1 MVEPAR
7 IERLVA
13 LMRNRGVRLTPA
25 RRALV
30 EELVAADAHL
40 TAEELGDR
48 VQASVGEV
56 HRATVYRSL
65 EALERAG
72 VVEHVH
78 LGHGPAVFHLAD
90 DLHQHLVCESCG
102 AVAEAP
108 AGLLAGAQRRLAATG
123 FRLRAHHFAL
133 LGRCGNCA
141 EGFRGMIPPAPVEV
155 HR

>member
-1 MVEPAR
+1 MEQAR
-7 IERLVA
+7 VERLVA
-13 LMRNRGVRLTPA
+13 LMRNRGVRLTAA

-40 TAEELGDR
+40 TAEQLGDR

-108 AGLLAGAQRRLAATG
+108 AGLLAGAQRRLTTTG

-133 LGRCGNCA
+133 LGRCRECTDGA
-141 EGFRGMIPPAPVEV
+141 RA
-155 HR
+155 